1 MVVLCSAGDWQGGR
15 GRAGLFAGLHRRM
28 AVALSAPGS
37 CWLRAPRSNTGPV
50 AARHSK
56 NNKHLYSMIR
66 LATNLE
72 GRQRPLPALVGRF
85 TTMLSLLLISAV
97 APTVL
102 ASENV
107 AQRPF
112 AYRSEERRVGK
123 ECRSRWS
130 P

>member
-1 MVVLCSAGDWQGGR
+1 MVVLCGAGNWQGGR

-28 AVALSAPGS
+28 AVALSARGS
-37 CWLRAPRSNTGPV
+37 CWLRAPGSDSGPA
-50 AARHSK
+50 AARYSK

-66 LATNLE
+66 LTVKLE
-72 GRQRPLPALVGRF
+72 GRQRPLSALVGRF

-107 AQRPF
+107 AQRP
-112 AYRSEERRVGK
+112 RSAA
-123 ECRSRWS
+123 S
-130 P
+130 